1 MTGRVVG
8 YDAPA
13 MPDSARDEAIR
24 QHPGFPFL
32 TADVGAVEALMR
44 DAGYLGEGE
53 TVAAVEKAGEGNMN
67 LTLRVTLGDGRSVIL
82 KQSRPWVEKYE
93 VFAAPFD
100 RAVVEGAF
108 YDVAGGIEG
117 VAEMMP
123 KLLGRDAET
132 RTLLVEDLGAAS
144 DLTGW
149 YGKVEATDADLT
161 QVANYARALHDATAG
176 ASSSE
181 SPALRN
187 LEMRRLNHA
196 HIFEIPL
203 TDHGFFDL
211 NDLEPGLADAAK
223 TLRDDNAYITAVGAL
238 GELYLR
244 PDGEV
249 LLHGDLFP
257 GSLLRTGGGL
267 KVIDPEFCFF
277 GPRAFDLGV
286 FVAHLALAGQRF
298 DAATTFLDAYAV
310 GRDESLL
317 SRFAAVEVM
326 RRLIGVAQ
334 LPLTIPS
341 RAALLG
347 RSRVAML
354 AADWRRLWTA

>member
-1 MTGRVVG
+1 M
-8 YDAPA
+8 A
-13 MPDSARDEAIR
+13 DSAREQALT

-32 TADVGAVEALMR
+32 SADAGAVEALMR
-44 DAGYLGEGE
+44 DADYLGEGE
-53 TVAAVEKAGEGNMN
+53 TVASVEKAGEGNMN
-67 LTLRVTLGDGRSVIL
+67 LTLRVKLGDGRSVIL
-82 KQSRPWVEKYE
+82 KQSRPWVEKYDAI
-93 VFAAPFD
+93 AAPFD

-108 YDVAGGIEG
+108 YDVAGGIDA
-117 VAEMMP
+117 VAAMMP
-123 KLLGRDAET
+123 TLLGRDDET
-132 RTLLVEDLGAAS
+132 RTLLLEDLGAAS

-149 YGKVEATDADLT
+149 YGKVEATDADLS
-161 QVANYARALHDATAG
+161 QIAGYARALHDATAG

-181 SPALRN
+181 SPTLRN

-203 TDHGFFDL
+203 TEHGFFKLD
-211 NDLEPGLADAAK
+211 DIEAGLADAADA
-223 TLRDDNAYITAVGAL
+223 LRQDAAYTAAVRELGA
-238 GELYLR
+238 LYLR

-257 GSLLRTGGGL
+257 GSLLRTDGGL

-286 FVAHLALAGQRF
+286 FVAHLALAGQRI
-298 DAATTFLDAYAV
+298 DAATTFLDAYAA

-347 RSRVAML
+347 RGRDAML
-354 AADWRRLWTA
+354 AADWRRLWKA

>member
-1 MTGRVVG
+1 M
-8 YDAPA
+8 A
-13 MPDSARDEAIR
+13 DSAREQALK
-24 QHPGFPFL
+24 QHPNFPFL
-32 TADVGAVEALMR
+32 SAEAGAVEALMR
-44 DAGYLGEGE
+44 GAGYLDEGE
-53 TVAAVEKAGEGNMN
+53 TVASVEKAGEGNMN

-82 KQSRPWVEKYE
+82 KQSRPWVEKYDAI
-93 VFAAPFD
+93 AAPFD

-108 YDVAGGIEG
+108 YDVAGGIDG
-117 VAEMMP
+117 VAAMMP
-123 KLLGRDAET
+123 ELLGRDAET
-132 RTLLVEDLGAAS
+132 RTLLMEDLGAAS

-149 YGKVEATDADLT
+149 YGKVEATDSDLS
-161 QVANYARALHDATAG
+161 QIAGYARALHDATAG
-176 ASSSE
+176 ASSGE

-187 LEMRRLNHA
+187 LEMRQLNHA

-203 TDHGFFDL
+203 TDHGFFDF
-211 NDLEPGLADAAK
+211 NDLESGLADAAK
-223 TLRDDNAYITAVGAL
+223 TLREDTAYVAAVKELGA
-238 GELYLR
+238 LYLR

-257 GSLLRTGGGL
+257 GSLLRTGDGL

-286 FVAHLALAGQRF
+286 FVAHLALAGQTF
-298 DAATTFLDAYAV
+298 DSATRFLDAYASD
-310 GRDESLL
+310 RDERLL

-347 RSRVAML
+347 RSRDAML